1 MLDKRVGIYN
11 TSHVD
16 GRVGQGLSYIIDE
29 IKKFNF
35 NKIFFFNIMEASFC
49 VVDNEENF
57 KIFKNLLIE
66 GNIKLYIVCG
76 AEYQYHIHKSQSIF
90 GNNRIIEYINIL
102 PWGTSLLH
110 YTIYHLKQNHS

>member
-35 NKIFFFNIMEASFC
+35 NKIFF
-49 VVDNEENF
+49 
-57 KIFKNLLIE
+57 L
-66 GNIKLYIVCG
+66 
-76 AEYQYHIHKSQSIF
+76 
-90 GNNRIIEYINIL
+90 
-102 PWGTSLLH
+102 TSLR
-110 YTIYHLKQNHS
+110 HLFMR